1 MSSEAAPISS
11 AAFAEA
17 LEALPLSALHLKAA
31 EIRNSLAHLE
41 YSNAQLEP
49 FARPPAG
56 SAEQPDQV
64 CIDAIEENLGVMAQM
79 RERLRLLREEAERRG
94 VGWGELLGR
103 DDIDQGEPEVAD
115 TAVSPE
121 TERHMTTSEERDL
134 GIVEAEN
141 ARYRRGSTE
150 PLEEP
155 RPPTLPEW
163 LDGTFR
169 SGRIIGGRV
178 VYDNTSTGERVIFDN
193 TSTGGRA
200 RIVDNTTSGAA
211 VRAFAHTSSGERV
224 MVYDNTNSVQSSTI
238 SGESSNAGAAIT
250 PPANGGATHGGGA
263 NRGASNGHGGATNG
277 GATNGS
283 ATNGGATIG
292 GPTNG
297 HAANGGTTNGS
308 SAQGEV
314 LSEEEVRRRVQQSID
329 ENDGMYL

>member
-1 MSSEAAPISS
+1 MSSEAAPISP

-17 LEALPLSALHLKAA
+17 LEALPLTALHLKAA

-64 CIDAIEENLGVMAQM
+64 CIDAIEDNLGVMTQM
-79 RERLRLLREEAERRG
+79 RERLRLLRAEAERRG

-103 DDIDQGEPEVAD
+103 DDIEEIEAD
-115 TAVSPE
+115 MSVSPE
-121 TERHMTTSEERDL
+121 ADRHMTTSEERDL

-169 SGRIIGGRV
+169 SGRIIGGGV
-178 VYDNTSTGERVIFDN
+178 IYDDHSTGERVIYDN
-193 TSTGGRA
+193 TSMGGRA

-224 MVYDNTNSVQSSTI
+224 MVYDNTTSVRSSTI
-238 SGESSNAGAAIT
+238 SGETASAGAAIT
-250 PPANGGATHGGGA
+250 PPANGGATHEGGA
-263 NRGASNGHGGATNG
+263 DRGASNGHNANG
-277 GATNGS
+277 GATNGR
-283 ATNGGATIG
+283 ATNGSVRNGGAAIE